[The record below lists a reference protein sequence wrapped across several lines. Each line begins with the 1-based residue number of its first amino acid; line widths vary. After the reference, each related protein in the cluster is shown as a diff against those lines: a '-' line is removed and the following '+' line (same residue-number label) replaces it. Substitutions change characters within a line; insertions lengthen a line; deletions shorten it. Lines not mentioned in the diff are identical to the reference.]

1 MSQVLIW
8 KKLLKNLKKL
18 LEKIFL
24 KEEKNDFDLMFDT
37 EMNYLEIEDASYEI
51 EELLLNLT
59 EEFLKE
65 KLKIIINEI
74 KKQKKKMTKKKWKNF

>member
-1 MSQVLIW
+1 MWQKSLNEPSVNLEEVI
-8 KKLLKNLKKL
+8 KKF
-18 LEKIFL
+18 EEIVGEDFL

-59 EEFLKE
+59 EEFFKR
-65 KLKIIINEI
+65 K
-74 KKQKKKMTKKKWKNF
+74 TKNNHK